1 MTHERQDAA
10 AEPRALVRSFADAVE
25 RMGARDWA
33 EGIIL
38 EEADFAPEFFDLRSG
53 LAGELFQKC
62 VNYGLRVA
70 IVLPNVQVHGQ
81 RFSELAYEHRSHPVV
96 RVVGSRALADAW
108 LQAARAESRGREAQ

>member
-10 AEPRALVRSFADAVE
+10 TAEPRAPVRSFADAVD

-38 EEADFAPEFFDLRSG
+38 EEADLAAEFFDLRSG

-62 VNYGLRVA
+62 VNYGLRAA
-70 IVLPNVQVHGQ
+70 IVLPNPESHGQ
-81 RFSELAYEHRSHPVV
+81 RFGELAYEHRSHPVV
-96 RVVGSRALADAW
+96 RVVSSRAHADAW
-108 LQAARAESRGREAQ
+108 LQAARVESRCRA